1 MARTKKSSKFII
13 NSNNNFSKNA
23 ESFLA
28 PILLLCSRV
37 WMANIFFDSGR
48 NKLSNMEGTI
58 FLFEYQYIIPI
69 IPASISA
76 YLITLC
82 EIAFSVLLF
91 CGLLTRLSAFI
102 LIIITII
109 IQSLIYNNIEHF
121 YWIFML
127 STLMIYGSGKI
138 SIDHM
143 FKIK

>member
-1 MARTKKSSKFII
+1 MAKTKKSSKFII
-13 NSNNNFSKNA
+13 DYNNRFSKKA
-23 ESFLA
+23 EELLA
-28 PILLLCSRV
+28 PILLLCSRI
-37 WMANIFFDSGR
+37 WIANIFFTSGR
-48 NKLSNMEGTI
+48 NKFSNMEGTI
-58 FLFEYQYIIPI
+58 FLFEYQYIIPF
-69 IPASISA
+69 IPASMGA

-121 YWIFML
+121 YWLFIL
-127 STLMIYGSGKI
+127 STLIIYGSGRI